1 MLHVRLLI
9 KSYLTNRGR
18 NVPYFKNDL
27 PDEDWACAFLKRNNS
42 TNCLPENMKRKSA
55 EISRESLPNYFA
67 NIKNELGSVN
77 PQNIWNYDKK
87 NLSDFLALASPTNLY
102 FQQYKIRTLILYIP
116 NVFYFSFYI

>member
-1 MLHVRLLI
+1 
-9 KSYLTNRGR
+9 
-18 NVPYFKNDL
+18 
-27 PDEDWACAFLKRNNS
+27 
-42 TNCLPENMKRKSA
+42 MKRKSA

-102 FQQYKIRTLILYIP
+102 FQQYKIITLILYIH
-116 NVFYFSFYI
+116 NFFYFSFYI